1 MRTNLSFFLEV
12 KKNYIFIYF
21 WLHWIFVA
29 VHRLLIA
36 VALVWTQA
44 LAARAL
50 IIAACGPV
58 VVAQG
63 PSHSLAHGILLDQ
76 G

>member
-44 LAARAL
+44 LAARAH
-50 IIAACGPV
+50 CSV
-58 VVAQG
+58 RAQ
-63 PSHSLAHGILLDQ
+63 
-76 G
+76 